1 MPGIERGRPNLDDY
15 IAEQMVEA
23 QKVRDEGN
31 PGRQRKLRDG
41 ILSHWMDI
49 LAIKQIRV
57 PSAIKEITKDKLSD
71 VATITLWM
79 SPSPWTE
86 PTQEEQKKESL
97 ILFVEKQQ
105 AKMWRKGYKDAVINY
120 FQMITENK
128 QMTDHPPR
136 VPREIRAITKDK
148 MTESAL
154 FTFWV
159 LPSPWLWRCDNGD
172 YKLDTQRS
180 PSGMWKDAKKG
191 FRDLVTDYMKVLA
204 DNLDAPLH
212 SF

>member
-1 MPGIERGRPNLDDY
+1 M
-15 IAEQMVEA
+15 
-23 QKVRDEGN
+23 
-31 PGRQRKLRDG
+31 
-41 ILSHWMDI
+41 
-49 LAIKQIRV
+49 
-57 PSAIKEITKDKLSD
+57 
-71 VATITLWM
+71 
-79 SPSPWTE
+79 
-86 PTQEEQKKESL
+86 
-97 ILFVEKQQ
+97 
-105 AKMWRKGYKDAVINY
+105 
-120 FQMITENK
+120 
-128 QMTDHPPR
+128 
-136 VPREIRAITKDK
+136 RAITKDK